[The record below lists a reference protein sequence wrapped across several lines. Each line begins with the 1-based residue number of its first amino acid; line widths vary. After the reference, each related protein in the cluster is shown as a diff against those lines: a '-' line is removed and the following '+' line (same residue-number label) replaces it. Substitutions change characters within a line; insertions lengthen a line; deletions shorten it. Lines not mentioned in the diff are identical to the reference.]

1 MKIDILY
8 LVSILCI
15 IVGQVFNVFG
25 TFAGT
30 DNPQNTATTL
40 YWLSLPYLLIQRACT
55 AVAIHII
62 RAYQYFTN
70 NQIVMMILMF
80 QFIITLIF
88 SRIYRHD
95 RIYMSDLLGCVF
107 IGIGYY
113 VHYFQQEVTHIN

>member
-1 MKIDILY
+1 MNVDILY
-8 LVSILCI
+8 LVSIMCL

-30 DNPQNTATTL
+30 ENTSNSATTL
-40 YWLSLPYLLIQRACT
+40 YVLSLPYLLVQRACT
-55 AVAIHII
+55 AIAIHII
-62 RAYQYFTN
+62 RAYKYFTN
-70 NQIVMMILMF
+70 NQIVMMILMI

-95 RIYMSDLLGCVF
+95 KIYMSDLLGCLF

-113 VHYFQQEVTHIN
+113 VHYFQQEVIHE